1 MQNKIIVTVGLKG
14 GGGKSTVCANL
25 AMHLVDKGIPVIV
38 YDADIQQT
46 LVRHRQRELSEH
58 PDAELPYQLL
68 PFSTANADEVK
79 SNMQKLKEVPAVI
92 LIDCPGNINDACL
105 QHIYA
110 AADLAVVPTRYDF
123 DNLDATVL
131 FSEIF
136 IKISKAKMFFVP
148 NCINAIEE
156 RREEIQKARDIAK
169 KMLEKYGTVTARIK
183 QCVTVK
189 CYSTIFPHD
198 SYKRNAVK
206 HAFEQIVEIVG
217 K

>member
-46 LVRHRQRELSEH
+46 LVRHRQRELAEH

-123 DNLDATVL
+123 DNLDTTVL
-131 FSEIF
+131 FADLF
-136 IKISKAKMFFVP
+136 VQISKAKMLFIP
-148 NCINAIEE
+148 NCISEIEL
-156 RREEIQKARDIAK
+156 RRPEIQDARNKAKDLLEIYGDI
-169 KMLEKYGTVTARIK
+169 TPRIK

-198 SYKRNAVK
+198 KYQRNAVK
-206 HAFEQIVEIVG
+206 FAFETITNQL
-217 K
+217 KS

>member
-1 MQNKIIVTVGLKG
+1 MKNFIIVSVGLKG

-25 AMHLVDKGIPVIV
+25 AIHLIDQGIPVIV

-46 LVRHRQRELSEH
+46 LVRHRQRELAEH
-58 PDAELPYQLL
+58 SDAQPPYQLM
-68 PFSTANADEVK
+68 PFSTADAESVK
-79 SNMQKLKEVPAVI
+79 ANMAQLKKVPAVV
-92 LIDCPGNINDACL
+92 LIDCPGNIQDACL
-105 QHIYA
+105 QHIYE
-110 AADLAVVPTRYDF
+110 AADIAMVPTRYDF

-131 FSEIF
+131 FAEMF
-136 IKISKAKMFFVP
+136 IKISKAKIFFVP

-169 KMLEKYGTVTARIK
+169 KMLEKYGIVTARIK

-189 CYSTIFPHD
+189 CYSTLFPHD

-206 HAFEQIVEIVG
+206 HAFEKIVG
-217 K
+217 LL

>member
-46 LVRHRQRELSEH
+46 LVRHRQRELAEH

-123 DNLDATVL
+123 DNLDTTILLQICSFRLARLRCCSFLTASARLSCDAQRFRMLATKQKTFLKFMAILHLV
-131 FSEIF
+131 S
-136 IKISKAKMFFVP
+136 S
-148 NCINAIEE
+148 NA
-156 RREEIQKARDIAK
+156 
-169 KMLEKYGTVTARIK
+169 LL
-183 QCVTVK
+183 
-189 CYSTIFPHD
+189 
-198 SYKRNAVK
+198 
-206 HAFEQIVEIVG
+206 
-217 K
+217 

>member
-1 MQNKIIVTVGLKG
+1 M
-14 GGGKSTVCANL
+14 CANL
-25 AMHLVDKGIPVIV
+25 AIHLVDKGIPVIV

-46 LVRHRQRELSEH
+46 LVRHRQRELAEH

-123 DNLDATVL
+123 DNLDTTIL
-131 FSEIF
+131 FADLF
-136 IKISKAKMFFVP
+136 IQISKAKMLFIP
-148 NCINAIEE
+148 NCISEIEL
-156 RREEIQKARDIAK
+156 RRPEIQDARNKA
-169 KMLEKYGTVTARIK
+169 
-183 QCVTVK
+183 
-189 CYSTIFPHD
+189 
-198 SYKRNAVK
+198 
-206 HAFEQIVEIVG
+206 
-217 K
+217 